1 LLKQAYD
8 EKNIKILSIKNY
20 LYLSGDML

>member
-1 LLKQAYD
+1 LKQAYD